1 VILGNLAFI
10 HICHV
15 NLCNIFVPNL
25 ELGKIFSM
33 YVKLRVATNINQI
46 GLGSLPNK
54 FSIITTKEKTY
65 TNNHWNANKRTIEAI
80 MFGASKQLNTLKI
93 IFVDNG
99 ACIIEHA

>member
-46 GLGSLPNK
+46 G
-54 FSIITTKEKTY
+54 IITTKEKTY
-65 TNNHWNANKRTIEAI
+65 MNKHWNANKRTIEAI
-80 MFGASKQLNTLKI
+80 MFGPSKQLNTLKI
-93 IFVDNG
+93 ICGQWSSHNRT
-99 ACIIEHA
+99 CMIL